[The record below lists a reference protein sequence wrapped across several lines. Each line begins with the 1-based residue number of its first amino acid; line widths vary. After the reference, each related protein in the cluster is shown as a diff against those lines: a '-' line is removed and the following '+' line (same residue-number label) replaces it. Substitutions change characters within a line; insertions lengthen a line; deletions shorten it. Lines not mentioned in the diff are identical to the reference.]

1 MMPAGVLLTVP
12 LPVPVLLRV
21 TATAWRSKV
30 AVTVVAA
37 FVLGSIRLARFEI
50 RGAD

>member
-1 MMPAGVLLTVP
+1 VQGSLDLGLSLVIV
-12 LPVPVLLRV
+12 V
-21 TATAWRSKV
+21 V
-30 AVTVVAA
+30 AVVAA